1 MSTVAPAV
9 KPVAPARTSRFAAI
23 FEHTRYVLGENCVT
37 AFAFGLLVVI
47 VFAALFGP
55 YVVPH
60 DPLASDTAA
69 ALKPPSAA
77 HWFGTDQLGRDIF
90 SRVIVAT
97 RLDTFIAVASV
108 VLVFLM
114 GGLAGIAAG
123 YFGGWTDRVVGRI
136 ADTIMAVPLFV
147 LAMGIGA
154 ALGNTGQNIII
165 ATPILNFSLY
175 ARVP

>member
-1 MSTVAPAV
+1 MSSVAPAV
-9 KPVAPARTSRFAAI
+9 EPVATARTSGLSAI
-23 FEHTRYVLGENCVT
+23 FEHTRYVLGENRVT
-37 AFAFGLLVVI
+37 AFAFALLILI

-69 ALKPPSAA
+69 ALKPPSSA

-108 VLVFLM
+108 ALVFLM

-123 YFGGWTDRVVGRI
+123 CPSSGSACGRPRPNGASWLPKARASWSRANGGSRCFRVSR
-136 ADTIMAVPLFV
+136 
-147 LAMGIGA
+147 
-154 ALGNTGQNIII
+154 
-165 ATPILNFSLY
+165 
-175 ARVP
+175 